1 MREVIKEYVDYRIN
15 MYRRSF
21 DKKEL
26 VPNFVAAI
34 ISVLVFIAFTICVI
48 IIPNSVATVIL
59 NMFSVFSVLSL
70 PLFISLTIDEWRK
83 CDTVGSIDDYTLTFE
98 ILEKKELV
106 LYTFNI
112 KEIKELKIL
121 DKKNIAIYIKNGQSF
136 LIENICN
143 AKKVVEIYKKIKN

>member
-1 MREVIKEYVDYRIN
+1 MREVINEYVDYRIY

-26 VPNFVAAI
+26 VIGMVNSSINLSI
-34 ISVLVFIAFTICVI
+34 IIAFIICAIV
-48 IIPNSVATVIL
+48 IPNSAATALL
-59 NMFSVFSVLSL
+59 NGLSIFCILSL
-70 PLFISLTIDEWRK
+70 TLFIPLTIDEWRK
-83 CDTVGSIDDYTLTFE
+83 CDTVGSIDDYTVNFE
-98 ILEKKELV
+98 ILQNKELV

-121 DKKNIAIYIKNGQSF
+121 DKKNITIYIKNGQSF

>member
-1 MREVIKEYVDYRIN
+1 MREVINEYVDYRIY

-21 DKKEL
+21 DNKEL
-26 VPNFVAAI
+26 VIGMVNSSINLSI
-34 ISVLVFIAFTICVI
+34 IIAFIICAIV
-48 IIPNSVATVIL
+48 IPNSAATALL
-59 NMFSVFSVLSL
+59 NGLSIFCILSL
-70 PLFISLTIDEWRK
+70 TLFIPLTIDEWRK
-83 CDTVGSIDDYTLTFE
+83 CDTVGSIDDYTVTFE
-98 ILEKKELV
+98 ILENKELV

-136 LIENICN
+136 LIEKICN

>member
-1 MREVIKEYVDYRIN
+1 MREVINEYVDYRIY

-26 VPNFVAAI
+26 VIGMVNSSINLSI
-34 ISVLVFIAFTICVI
+34 IIAFIICAIV
-48 IIPNSVATVIL
+48 IPNSAATALLNGLSIFCIL
-59 NMFSVFSVLSL
+59 GL
-70 PLFISLTIDEWRK
+70 PLFIPLTIDEWRK

>member
-1 MREVIKEYVDYRIN
+1 MREVINEYVDYRIY

-26 VPNFVAAI
+26 VIGMVNWSINLSI
-34 ISVLVFIAFTICVI
+34 IIAFIICAIV
-48 IIPNSVATVIL
+48 IPNSATTALLNGLSIFCIL
-59 NMFSVFSVLSL
+59 GL

-83 CDTVGSIDDYTLTFE
+83 CDTVGSIDDYTVTFE

-121 DKKNIAIYIKNGQSF
+121 DKKNIAIYIKNGQGF

>member
-1 MREVIKEYVDYRIN
+1 MREVINEYVDYRIY

-34 ISVLVFIAFTICVI
+34 ISALVLIAFTICVI
-48 IIPNSVATVIL
+48 IIPMSIATKIL

-70 PLFISLTIDEWRK
+70 PLFISLTIDEWR
-83 CDTVGSIDDYTLTFE
+83 TVGSIDDYTLTFE

-121 DKKNIAIYIKNGQSF
+121 DKKNITIYIKNGQSF

>member
-1 MREVIKEYVDYRIN
+1 MREVINEYVDYRIY

-26 VPNFVAAI
+26 VIGMVNSSINLSI
-34 ISVLVFIAFTICVI
+34 IIAFIICAIV
-48 IIPNSVATVIL
+48 IPNSAATALL
-59 NMFSVFSVLSL
+59 NGLSIFCILSL
-70 PLFISLTIDEWRK
+70 TLFIPLTIDEWRK
-83 CDTVGSIDDYTLTFE
+83 CDTVGSIDDYTVTFE
-98 ILEKKELV
+98 ILENKELV

>member
-1 MREVIKEYVDYRIN
+1 MREVINEYVDYRIN

-34 ISVLVFIAFTICVI
+34 ISVLVLIAFTICVI

-59 NMFSVFSVLSL
+59 NGLSIFCILGL

-112 KEIKELKIL
+112 KEIKELKLL
-121 DKKNIAIYIKNGQSF
+121 DNENIAIYIKNGQSF

>member
-1 MREVIKEYVDYRIN
+1 MREVINEYVDYRIY

-34 ISVLVFIAFTICVI
+34 ISALVLIAFTICVI
-48 IIPNSVATVIL
+48 IIPMSIATKIL
-59 NMFSVFSVLSL
+59 NIFSVLSVLSL

-112 KEIKELKIL
+112 KEIKELKLL
-121 DKKNIAIYIKNGQSF
+121 DKKNIAIYIKSGQSF

>member
-1 MREVIKEYVDYRIN
+1 MREVINEYVDYRIY

-26 VPNFVAAI
+26 VIGMINLSINLSI
-34 ISVLVFIAFTICVI
+34 IIAFIICAIV
-48 IIPNSVATVIL
+48 IPNSAATALLNGLSIFCIL
-59 NMFSVFSVLSL
+59 GLL
-70 PLFISLTIDEWRK
+70 LFIPLTIDEWRK

>member
-1 MREVIKEYVDYRIN
+1 MREVINEYVDYRIY
-15 MYRRSF
+15 MYRSSF

-34 ISVLVFIAFTICVI
+34 ISALVLIAFTICVI
-48 IIPNSVATVIL
+48 IIPMSIATKIL
-59 NMFSVFSVLSL
+59 NMFSVFFVLSL

-83 CDTVGSIDDYTLTFE
+83 CDTVGSIDDYTVTFE

>member
-1 MREVIKEYVDYRIN
+1 MREVINEYVDYRIY

-26 VPNFVAAI
+26 VIGMVNSSINLSI
-34 ISVLVFIAFTICVI
+34 IIAFIICAIV
-48 IIPNSVATVIL
+48 IPNSVATALLNGLSIFCIL
-59 NMFSVFSVLSL
+59 GL

-112 KEIKELKIL
+112 KEIKELKLL
-121 DKKNIAIYIKNGQSF
+121 DNKNIAIYIKNGQIF

>member
-1 MREVIKEYVDYRIN
+1 MREVINEYVDYRIY

-26 VPNFVAAI
+26 VIGMINLSINLSI
-34 ISVLVFIAFTICVI
+34 IIAFIICAIV
-48 IIPNSVATVIL
+48 IPNSAATALLNGLSIFCIL
-59 NMFSVFSVLSL
+59 GLL
-70 PLFISLTIDEWRK
+70 LFIPLTIDEWRK

-112 KEIKELKIL
+112 KEIKELKLL